1 MKYLHYAILPSLL
14 AAAVGLQGCGS
25 SSSDNST
32 PTTTAAPTTTLSGTA
47 SKGPIRQAQVRVRG
61 ADRQLIDTANTLTD
75 ANGDYSIDIPSNAT
89 GPFTIEI
96 VPTPITTQ
104 VCDTPSGC
112 QIVCELTAGC
122 DLNGREAENG
132 DVQNIAFG
140 EEFNFINGTLR
151 AIVPSIEANATE
163 TTVNVTP
170 FTEIAASL
178 VDDAATLS
186 VNAVN
191 SANQQVASQLGQ
203 LLADNNVN
211 ADVPTD
217 IFAIPVVDLTA
228 PEVDADESNNA
239 LGVRLTTL
247 SASLLNFIDP
257 TDADRNSLGEVLADF
272 NQSFSDVI
280 NDQATDAEERIDL
293 SQVLTEAATV
303 ASSLDDV
310 LGDAAEDLLE
320 QVLGEDLDAI
330 GEDFTREADEVEQ
343 RPALPTDATDLIGQA
358 EAFITQLNTFIS
370 ADVSD
375 GAVLRLGDNGIGLS
389 LALESE
395 VDASAAELELFG
407 DAINAALDALS
418 DDDEEALMDLI
429 EVLGEA
435 AEVAI
440 DTFLEQQVGFSGT
453 DSETGL
459 SITYTAATPNTISVV
474 GSIDT
479 TEVNLTVA
487 VPSSFVGTTP
497 SFTLIT
503 AQAISALATANITD
517 TTTPSTLSA
526 VFAEAFDLSQDPLD
540 ESASVLSTSLTL
552 NGLTLQLNDLTQTT
566 FNGTLSLDL
575 TSVDAAGVSPESIDN
590 ETADV
595 DAISADLSLNG
606 SLSLLDGSS
615 ADIELS
621 VENITFETVTDQ
633 QSPSGEV
640 EERDE
645 LATADVTLTT
655 SVNTGDTAGSLTLLA
670 SLDQAT
676 DPATLTVDS
685 LQIDFGDRSLLI
697 NAVLIEQASDDEQE
711 GELAPES
718 QIVFTDGAG
727 VRIILQPTAFFV
739 DEDEPAQTPAEVVV
753 GQITVNNTQVATIT
767 GNEDATVP
775 LFVTFTD
782 NSSGPLIQFIA
793 AP

>member
-1 MKYLHYAILPSLL
+1 MAHHQIVGETAL
-14 AAAVGLQGCGS
+14 AAQIAHGAGIGLERRPRRLVRRQR
-25 SSSDNST
+25 DR
-32 PTTTAAPTTTLSGTA
+32 AHHAHDSGLA
-47 SKGPIRQAQVRVRG
+47 HHRM
-61 ADRQLIDTANTLTD
+61 
-75 ANGDYSIDIPSNAT
+75 
-89 GPFTIEI
+89 
-96 VPTPITTQ
+96 
-104 VCDTPSGC
+104 
-112 QIVCELTAGC
+112 
-122 DLNGREAENG
+122 
-132 DVQNIAFG
+132 
-140 EEFNFINGTLR
+140 
-151 AIVPSIEANATE
+151 
-163 TTVNVTP
+163 
-170 FTEIAASL
+170 
-178 VDDAATLS
+178 
-186 VNAVN
+186 
-191 SANQQVASQLGQ
+191 LGQ
-203 LLADNNVN
+203 PCPFLRQIGAGIVSD
-211 ADVPTD
+211 TG
-217 IFAIPVVDLTA
+217 
-228 PEVDADESNNA
+228 NNA
-239 LGVRLTTL
+239 LFVQNAQIL
-247 SASLLNFIDP
+247 
-257 TDADRNSLGEVLADF
+257 
-272 NQSFSDVI
+272 Q
-280 NDQATDAEERIDL
+280 
-293 SQVLTEAATV
+293 
-303 ASSLDDV
+303 
-310 LGDAAEDLLE
+310 
-320 QVLGEDLDAI
+320 
-330 GEDFTREADEVEQ
+330 
-343 RPALPTDATDLIGQA
+343 
-358 EAFITQLNTFIS
+358 
-370 ADVSD
+370 SD

-440 DTFLEQQVGFSGT
+440 DTFLEQQVGFSGI

-503 AQAISALATANITD
+503 AQVTSALATANITD

-575 TSVDAAGVSPESIDN
+575 TAVDAAGVSPESIDN